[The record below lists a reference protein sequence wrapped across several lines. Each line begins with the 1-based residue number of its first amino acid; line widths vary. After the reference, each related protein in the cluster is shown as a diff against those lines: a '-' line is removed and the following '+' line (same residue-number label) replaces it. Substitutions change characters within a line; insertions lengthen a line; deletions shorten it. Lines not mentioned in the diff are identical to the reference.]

1 MGKKINAYPNKDK
14 LVTATTERV
23 INEIGQ
29 AIQERGLCNMAL
41 AGGNTP
47 REIYSMLAESNYR
60 DRVDWDRLHL
70 FWGDERMVSPEHE
83 DSNFRMVKETLLDHV
98 RIPDGNVHRIRGEIA
113 PEQAAHE
120 YAELLHDYFKEDL
133 PCFDLI
139 LLGLG
144 EDGHTA
150 SLFPGTD
157 AVEECERY
165 TVAVFV
171 SRLDTWRVTL
181 TLPVLNA
188 AREVF
193 FLVSGRSKSD
203 IVQRI
208 ISIKQPAKEFPAS
221 MVNPENGTLHW
232 MLDSEAMVLINKNA
246 REVMF
251 PF

>member
-1 MGKKINAYPNKDK
+1 MGKKIHAYPNKEQM
-14 LVTATTERV
+14 VTATTERV

-47 REIYSMLAESNYR
+47 REIYSMLAESTYR
-60 DRVDWDRLHL
+60 DRVDWNRLHL
-70 FWGDERMVSPEHE
+70 FWGDERMVPPEHE

-98 RIPDGNVHRIRGEIA
+98 RIPDGNVHRIRGEIV
-113 PEQAAHE
+113 PEQAAQE
-120 YAELLHDYFKEDL
+120 YAELLHNHFKSDS
-133 PCFDLI
+133 PRFDII
-139 LLGLG
+139 LLGIG

-157 AVEECERY
+157 AVEECKLY

-171 SRLDTWRVTL
+171 PRLDTWRVTL
-181 TLPVLNA
+181 TFPVLNA
-188 AREVF
+188 AREVL
-193 FLVSGRSKSD
+193 FLASGRSKSD

-246 REVMF
+246 SEVMF
-251 PF
+251 PY

>member
-1 MGKKINAYPNKDK
+1 MGKKIHAYPNKEQM
-14 LVTATTERV
+14 VTATTERV

-47 REIYSMLAESNYR
+47 REIYSTLADDPYR

-70 FWGDERMVSPEHE
+70 FWGDERMVPPEHE

-98 RIPDGNVHRIRGEIA
+98 RIPDGNVHRIRGEVA
-113 PEQAAHE
+113 PEQAAQE
-120 YAELLHDYFKEDL
+120 YAELLHNHFKPDSL
-133 PCFDLI
+133 CFDII
-139 LLGLG
+139 LLGIG
-144 EDGHTA
+144 EDGHIA
-150 SLFPGTD
+150 SLFPGTE
-157 AVEECERY
+157 AVEECKLY

-171 SRLDTWRVTL
+171 PRLDTWRVTL
-181 TLPVLNA
+181 TFPVLNA
-188 AREVF
+188 AKDIL
-193 FLVSGRSKSD
+193 FLAAGKSKSE

-208 ISIKQPAKEFPAS
+208 ISIKEPAKEFPAS

-251 PF
+251 P